1 MAQGP
6 EDRIARLKHQHDE
19 VRRQLELLRGS
30 LGAQRPSARAL
41 RKSIVRLT
49 SSIEAH
55 LTEEESSLYKLLNL
69 RLRRDSPADSM
80 MQEHRL
86 IRQSLRRLQSSSLEY
101 GEDPSRMAAVKANLG
116 SLGRE
121 IGEHMDKEE
130 TILFWLADLKL

>member
-6 EDRIARLKHQHDE
+6 EDRIAKLKDQHDE

-30 LGAQRPSARAL
+30 TGAQRPSAGAL

-49 SSIEAH
+49 SSIETH
-55 LTEEESSLYKLLNL
+55 LTEEESGLYRPLNL
-69 RLRRDSPADSM
+69 RLRGDSPADSM

-86 IRQSLRRLQSSSLEY
+86 ILQRLRRLQSSSLEY
-101 GEDPSRMAAVKANLG
+101 GEDPSRMAAVKANLS
-116 SLGRE
+116 SLSRE

-130 TILFWLADLKL
+130 TVLFWLADLKL

>member
-1 MAQGP
+1 MAQGL

-30 LGAQRPSARAL
+30 MGAQRPSAGDL
-41 RKSIVRLT
+41 RTSIVRLT

-101 GEDPSRMAAVKANLG
+101 GEDPSQMAAIKANLG
-116 SLGRE
+116 SLSRE